1 MLSCLV
7 KVEVGGKV
15 EVAVVEEEEDI
26 NNEAKPFAV
35 AVTEDA
41 DADVVGVEVVVE
53 EKEELWWFVHQC
65 LQIHGQIWKKATG
78 CRQLL

>member
-41 DADVVGVEVVVE
+41 DAVEVEVVVE

-65 LQIHGQIWKKATG
+65 LLIHGQIWKKATG

>member
-7 KVEVGGKV
+7 KAEVGGKV

-26 NNEAKPFAV
+26 SNEAKPFAV
-35 AVTEDA
+35 AVTEDE
-41 DADVVGVEVVVE
+41 DAVEVVEEEE

-65 LQIHGQIWKKATG
+65 LQIHGQIWKKNMG
-78 CRQLL
+78 CRQRL

>member
-7 KVEVGGKV
+7 KAEVGGKV

-26 NNEAKPFAV
+26 SNEAKPYAV
-35 AVTEDA
+35 AVTEDE
-41 DADVVGVEVVVE
+41 DAVEVVEEEE

-65 LQIHGQIWKKATG
+65 LQIHGQIWKKNMD
-78 CRQLL
+78 CRQRLQ

>member
-1 MLSCLV
+1 MLSFLV
-7 KVEVGGKV
+7 KVVGGKV

-35 AVTEDA
+35 AVTKDEDA
-41 DADVVGVEVVVE
+41 VEVVAE

-78 CRQLL
+78 CRQRL